1 MWVWGRVVVVVVVR
15 REMEGAGLFLLA
27 LSAQKKNN
35 NGPDWSDGHSKRV
48 GLSNDRSAV

>member
-1 MWVWGRVVVVVVVR
+1 
-15 REMEGAGLFLLA
+15 MEGAASFCLHYPLR
-27 LSAQKKNN
+27 KNN